1 VTVPQNPEPFPDHA
15 GDIGRAL
22 ESSLRLPEL
31 KAVVGETAGRCLE
44 ETRLDGCRRILM
56 GGSGDSLFAARC
68 TAPALRR
75 WTGIPVEARTAMEL
89 ARYDVPLLR
98 PNDAVIGI
106 SNSGSSSRARECVGL
121 AKAKGA
127 LALGVTGSLEGPLAH
142 VAERVVHRPIHP
154 ATGMPERYARCFVNF
169 AEFVAVLLGIY
180 TLGIG
185 LGRKVG
191 RLDAAQAASLHG
203 AMEAAIAA
211 LPATAAAIDGATRA
225 LARELHG
232 IDTIWAIGAGPG
244 RGIADYC
251 AAKFHEQMPINGIG
265 QDLEEWAHLEYFL
278 TLAWGRRSVV
288 FVIAPPGNSL
298 DRAEELVEGIAGAG
312 GLPLVVTAQGRG
324 RFDKAYARF
333 DMPADT
339 DEFFAPFL
347 YHLPAQLLVLYMAHL
362 AGIRDLPMRR
372 HDGTWLIAK
381 GLVLDSPAGLA

>member
-1 VTVPQNPEPFPDHA
+1 MTIQPGSEPFPDHS

-22 ESSLRLPEL
+22 ESSLRLDEL
-31 KAVVGETAGRCLE
+31 KAVVEETAGRCLA
-44 ETRLDGCRRILM
+44 ETRLADCRRILM

-75 WTGIPVEARTAMEL
+75 WTGLPVEARTAIEL
-89 ARYDVPLLR
+89 ARYDVPLLTAG
-98 PNDAVIGI
+98 DAVIGI

-127 LALGVTGSLEGPLAH
+127 LALGVTGSLEGPLAKA
-142 VAERVVHRPIHP
+142 AERVVYRPIHP
-154 ATGMPERYARCFVNF
+154 ATGMPDRYARCFVNF
-169 AEFVAVLLGIY
+169 SEFIAVLLGIY
-180 TLGIG
+180 NLGIG
-185 LGRKVG
+185 LGQKLG
-191 RLDAAQAASLHG
+191 RLDVKAADALYRS
-203 AMEAAIAA
+203 MDDAIAS
-211 LPATAAAIDGATRA
+211 LPATAASIDASVRA
-225 LARELHG
+225 LAGELRG
-232 IDTIWAIGAGPG
+232 IDTIWAIGAGPAK
-244 RGIADYC
+244 GIADYC

-298 DRAEELVEGIAGAG
+298 DRAEELVEGIANAG
-312 GLPLVVTAQGRG
+312 GLALVVTAKGHG
-324 RFDKAYARF
+324 RFAKAHVRF
-333 DMPADT
+333 DMPPT
-339 DEFFAPFL
+339 VDEFLAPFV

-381 GLVLDSPAGLA
+381 GLVLESPDGLA